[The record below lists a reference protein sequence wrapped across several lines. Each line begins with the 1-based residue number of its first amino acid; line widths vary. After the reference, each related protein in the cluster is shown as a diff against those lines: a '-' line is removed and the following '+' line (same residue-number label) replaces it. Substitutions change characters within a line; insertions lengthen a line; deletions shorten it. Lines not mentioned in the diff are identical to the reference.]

1 MNLERVGAI
10 VGIVGGLVAI
20 GSTVFFWLSKARES
34 DLILRLT
41 LDQFSKDLDRTKADL
56 ADFRTQQRESA
67 TRAGRRI
74 STSRTILLRF
84 INHFNTEVAKEIPSG
99 ENLGFKFLDTDEDFY
114 E

>member
-1 MNLERVGAI
+1 MTLDRVGAI
-10 VGIVGGLVAI
+10 VGIVGGLVAV

-41 LDQFSKDLDRTKADL
+41 LEQMQKDTDRLKADF
-56 ADFRTQQRESA
+56 ADFRAQQRESA

-74 STSRTILLRF
+74 STSRTILLKF
-84 INHFNTEVAKEIPSG
+84 INHFNTEVAQEITEG
-99 ENLGFKFLDTDEDFY
+99 KNLGFKFLDTDEDFY